1 LQKLLGPLEQVCVRR
16 NQDARRRIA
25 RLEAPAA
32 VLANDHPAEILD
44 SDLQGAPTGRALLKV
59 IGACCHYGISFYR
72 TA

>member
-1 LQKLLGPLEQVCVRR
+1 LLELLGSFEQVCVRR
-16 NQDARRRIA
+16 NQDARRRIT

-32 VLANDHPAEILD
+32 VLANDDPAEVLD
-44 SDLQGAPTGRALLKV
+44 SDLQGAPTSGALLKE